1 MLFKLWSGILR
12 RESQPDIIAR
22 FQIFLQIFL
31 ALEPLNGAGGNV
43 TQAAALGRVGFKTGE
58 EALLWWLP
66 VLDVTVAR

>member
-1 MLFKLWSGILR
+1 MVFKLWLGILR

-43 TQAAALGRVGFKTGE
+43 TQTPGLEWVSRGFTVMS
-58 EALLWWLP
+58 P
-66 VLDVTVAR
+66 CVTVTR

>member
-1 MLFKLWSGILR
+1 MVGDIKEGISTR
-12 RESQPDIIAR
+12 YYRQVSN
-22 FQIFLQIFL
+22 IFTDFL